1 MRGRHASG
9 AVTAA
14 ADHRVQ
20 TMLGR
25 LRADLAKIEDLPG
38 PDSPG
43 SPHRPDPPR
52 NHRIRPSSDHVSHLG
67 RRPTPAARPDH
78 PWPGPACVPTRC
90 TAAAARPSWPAR
102 HWTAASRSCAS
113 RRPAAAATPRSPPP
127 APRSSRPHGDQ
138 LFQLHYQRGQF
149 LVRGLRRRGGTHKIV
164 IPVRRTRSAQ
174 VTIRPKQ
181 PSWPERDNAHVHQCV
196 PEGRNPC
203 DNISWCE

>member
-78 PWPGPACVPTRC
+78 PWPGPACVPTPC

-113 RRPAAAATPRSPPP
+113 RRPAAASTSSACAAIVAASWRPAVSTPPP
-127 APRSSRPHGDQ
+127 ARP
-138 LFQLHYQRGQF
+138 
-149 LVRGLRRRGGTHKIV
+149 V
-164 IPVRRTRSAQ
+164 PRTRA
-174 VTIRPKQ
+174 T
-181 PSWPERDNAHVHQCV
+181 AA
-196 PEGRNPC
+196 GRNSQDHYTCPA
-203 DNISWCE
+203 NQVGAGHRPP